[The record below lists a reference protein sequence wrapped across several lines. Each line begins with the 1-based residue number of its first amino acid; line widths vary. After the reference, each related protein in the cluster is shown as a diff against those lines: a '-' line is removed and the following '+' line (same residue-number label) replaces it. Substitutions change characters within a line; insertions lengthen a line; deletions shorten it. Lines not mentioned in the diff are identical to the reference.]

1 MKGYSF
7 KLQKLLDIREK
18 KEEESKMK
26 FKQAQ
31 IEKNNTEEKLFKLK
45 DNYDKYNSLN
55 LNDSILEKKIRH
67 SYLNSLNFCINETTN
82 ELQEK
87 LSIVEKRRE
96 ELKTKQV
103 ERKTVEILK
112 EKDKLAFE
120 KEQNMIEQKNNDEFA
135 LYAFIRNTEGR

>member
-7 KLQKLLDIREK
+7 RLQKLLDIREK

-31 IEKNNTEEKLFKLK
+31 MEKNHTEEKLFKLK
-45 DNYDKYNSLN
+45 NNYSKYSNIN

-82 ELQEK
+82 ELKQK
-87 LSIVEKRRE
+87 LKIVEERRE

-135 LYAFIRNTEGR
+135 LYAFIRNAERR

>member
-7 KLQKLLDIREK
+7 RLQKLLDIREK

-31 IEKNNTEEKLFKLK
+31 MEKNNTEEKLFKLK
-45 DNYDKYNSLN
+45 NNYNKYNNIN

-67 SYLNSLNFCINETTN
+67 SYLNSLNFCINETAN
-82 ELQEK
+82 ELQQK
-87 LSIVEKRRE
+87 LRVVEERRE

-120 KEQNMIEQKNNDEFA
+120 KEQNMIEQRNNDEFA
-135 LYAFIRNTEGR
+135 LYAFIRNTERR